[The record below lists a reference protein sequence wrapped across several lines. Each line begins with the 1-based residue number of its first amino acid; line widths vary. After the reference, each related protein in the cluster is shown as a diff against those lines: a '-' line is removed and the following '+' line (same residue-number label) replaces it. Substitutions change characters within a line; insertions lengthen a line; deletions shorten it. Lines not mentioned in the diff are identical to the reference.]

1 MSNEGKMKKLA
12 LLDSNSL
19 LNRAYYAIRPLSSPD
34 GKPTNAVFGY
44 LNMLLKLIAD
54 YKPTHIIAT
63 FDMRAP
69 TFRKEMYADYKAG
82 RKPMPEDL
90 ALQLPI
96 IKEVLS
102 ALDIKIVEKEGF
114 EADDLIGTLAKK
126 CEYDTIVV
134 TGDKDSLQLI
144 SDSTTVLL
152 TKKGISEIVEYT
164 PARLKEDGLTP
175 SQIIDLKSLMG
186 DASDNIPGVPGVGE
200 KTAMTLIA
208 EYGTLD
214 NIYENID
221 KINGKLKDKLVEN
234 KELAYLS
241 YRLATIDS
249 DVDIEYI
256 EDESVLQP
264 VFKAKAEEILNNLGL
279 KTIVSR
285 LEFEGVEKKPTHE
298 SVDICK
304 VSELNEL
311 INKVLES
318 DNVAI
323 YDGQNYEIAL
333 DNSTNY
339 LLKPRESLLI
349 EGLEWSL
356 IEETVQRILSRESLH
371 KYVYDAKRLMRKFG
385 KFNNFDDISVKAY
398 VSNSIGNNKNFK
410 ELAESKGYEEAAA
423 SLFAINNDVEEIIVK
438 YDMTAL
444 YNEIEL
450 PLVSVLFDMENSGF
464 TVDINVLKELQT
476 RFTDELNAITE
487 EIYAV
492 AGSRDFNINS
502 TKQLGELLY
511 GRLGL
516 MHGKKSKSG
525 GFSTNIDALNAIQDA
540 HPIVPLILK
549 YREVSKLL
557 STYINGVLPLLKGDK
572 LHSILNQT
580 VTATGRLSS
589 TEPNL
594 QNIPIRKAIGREI
607 RKMFV
612 ASKGNVLISAD
623 YSQIELRL
631 LAHLSGDGE
640 LIDAFVR
647 GDDVHASTASKVFGV
662 DIDMVTP
669 DMRRRAKAVNFG
681 IIYGISDYG
690 LSEDIGCSVA
700 EARRFIEKYFVT
712 YPFVKKYLDS
722 AVEFARMNGYQQTIC
737 GRIRFLPD
745 IKSANYNVRSFNE
758 RVAMNMPMQGSASDI
773 IKIAMINVV
782 SALETR
788 GLKAKLIMQVH
799 DELIIDCPVD
809 ERDVVKQLLKE
820 SMENAAVLEVP
831 LIVELGE
838 GSTWYD
844 A

>member
-1 MSNEGKMKKLA
+1 MKKLA

-19 LNRAYYAIRPLSSPD
+19 LNRAYYAIRALSSPD
-34 GKPTNAVFGY
+34 GRPTNAVFGY

-96 IKEVLS
+96 IKDVLN
-102 ALDIKIVEKEGF
+102 ALNIKIVEKEGF

-126 CEYDTIVV
+126 CDYETLVV

-200 KTAMTLIA
+200 KTAMTLIT

-214 NIYENID
+214 NIYANID
-221 KINGKLKDKLVEN
+221 KISGKLKDKLVEN

-241 YRLATIDS
+241 YQLATIDS
-249 DVDIEYI
+249 NVDIDYI
-256 EDESVLQP
+256 EDEAVLNSV
-264 VFKAKAEEILNNLGL
+264 FDKKAEEILNSLGL

-285 LEFEGVEKKPTHE
+285 LEFDGVEKKPLHE
-298 SVDICK
+298 SVDICRANEL
-304 VSELNEL
+304 SELIDKAL
-311 INKVLES
+311 VS
-318 DNVAI
+318 DCVAI
-323 YDGQNYEIAL
+323 YDGGNYEIAL
-333 DNSTNY
+333 DNGTNY
-339 LLKPRESLLI
+339 VLKPRESLLSD
-349 EGLEWSL
+349 GLEWSL
-356 IEETVQRILSRESLH
+356 IEDAVKSLLERDTLH
-371 KYVYDAKRLMRKFG
+371 KYVYDAKRLMRKYG
-385 KFNNFDDISVKAY
+385 KFVNFDDISVKAY
-398 VSNSIGNNKNFK
+398 VSNSIGSNKSFK
-410 ELAESKGYEEAAA
+410 DLAESKGYEEAAA
-423 SLFAINNDVEEIIVK
+423 SLFSINSDVDEIIAR
-438 YDMTAL
+438 YDMSAL

-464 TVDINVLKELQT
+464 SVDISVLKDLQSK
-476 RFTDELNAITE
+476 FTDELNAITE
-487 EIYAV
+487 EIYAA
-492 AGSRDFNINS
+492 AGNRDFNINS

-511 GRLGL
+511 DKLGL

-525 GFSTNIDALNAIQDA
+525 GFSTNIDALNAIKDA

-557 STYINGVLPLLKGDK
+557 STYINGVLPLLKGNK

-612 ASKGNVLISAD
+612 ATKGNVLISAD

-640 LIDAFVR
+640 LIEAFVR

-712 YPFVKKYLDS
+712 YPFVKKYLDE
-722 AVEFARMNGYQQTIC
+722 AVAFARVNGYQQTIC
-737 GRIRFLPD
+737 KRIRFLPD
-745 IKSANYNVRSFNE
+745 IKSANYNLRSFNE

-773 IKIAMINVV
+773 IKIAMINVAN
-782 SALETR
+782 ALESR
-788 GLKAKLIMQVH
+788 GLKARLIMQVH
-799 DELIIDCPVD
+799 DELIIDCPI
-809 ERDVVKQLLKE
+809 EEKDVVKQLLKE

-831 LIVELGE
+831 LTVELGE
-838 GSTWYD
+838 GSTWFD

>member
-1 MSNEGKMKKLA
+1 MKKLA

-19 LNRAYYAIRPLSSPD
+19 LNRAYYAIRALSSPD
-34 GKPTNAVFGY
+34 GRPTNAVFGY

-96 IKEVLS
+96 IKDVLN
-102 ALDIKIVEKEGF
+102 ALNIKIVEKEGF
-114 EADDLIGTLAKK
+114 EADDIIGTLAKK
-126 CEYDTIVV
+126 CDYETLVV

-200 KTAMTLIA
+200 KTAMTLIT

-214 NIYENID
+214 NIYANID
-221 KINGKLKDKLVEN
+221 KISGKLKDKLIEN

-241 YRLATIDS
+241 YQLATIDTA
-249 DVDIEYI
+249 VDIEYI
-256 EDESVLQP
+256 EDDAELRSI
-264 VFKAKAEEILNNLGL
+264 FDKKAEEILNSLGL
-279 KTIVSR
+279 KTIVAR
-285 LEFEGVEKKPTHE
+285 LEFDGVEKKPLHE
-298 SVDICK
+298 IIEICREN
-304 VSELNEL
+304 ELNEL
-311 INKVLES
+311 VDKALASEC
-318 DNVAI
+318 VAI

-333 DNSTNY
+333 DNATNY
-339 LLKPRESLLI
+339 VLKPRESLLSD
-349 EGLEWSL
+349 GLEWSL
-356 IEETVQRILSRESLH
+356 IENAVKSILERETLH
-371 KYVYDAKRLMRKFG
+371 KYVYDAKRLMRKYG
-385 KFNNFDDISVKAY
+385 KFVNFDDISVKAY
-398 VSNSIGNNKNFK
+398 VSNSIGSNKSFRD
-410 ELAESKGYEEAAA
+410 LAESKGYEEAAA
-423 SLFAINNDVEEIIVK
+423 SLFAINSDVDEIIAR

-450 PLVSVLFDMENSGF
+450 PLVSVLFNMENSGF
-464 TVDINVLKELQT
+464 SVDINVLKELQAK
-476 RFTDELNAITE
+476 FTDELNAITE

-492 AGSRDFNINS
+492 AGNRDFNINS

-511 GRLGL
+511 DKLGL

-525 GFSTNIDALNAIQDA
+525 GFSTNIDALNAIKDA

-557 STYINGVLPLLKGDK
+557 STYINGVLPLLKGNK

-612 ASKGNVLISAD
+612 ASEGNVLISAD

-640 LIDAFVR
+640 LIEAFVR

-712 YPFVKKYLDS
+712 YPFVKKYLDG
-722 AVEFARMNGYQQTIC
+722 AVEFARQNGYQQTIC
-737 GRIRFLPD
+737 KRIRFLPD
-745 IKSANYNVRSFNE
+745 IKSANYNLRSFNE

-773 IKIAMINVV
+773 IKIAMINVANV
-782 SALETR
+782 LLSR
-788 GLKAKLIMQVH
+788 GLKARLIMQVH
-799 DELIIDCPVD
+799 DELIIDCPI
-809 ERDVVKQLLKE
+809 EEKDVVKQLLKE

-831 LIVELGE
+831 LTVELGE
-838 GSTWYD
+838 GTTWFD

>member
-1 MSNEGKMKKLA
+1 MKKLA

-19 LNRAYYAIRPLSSPD
+19 LNRAYYAIRALSSPD
-34 GKPTNAVFGY
+34 GRPTNAVFGY

-54 YKPTHIIAT
+54 YKPTHVIAT

-96 IKEVLS
+96 IKEVLN
-102 ALDIKIVEKEGF
+102 ALNIKIVEKEGF
-114 EADDLIGTLAKK
+114 EADDIIGTLAKK
-126 CEYDTIVV
+126 CDYETLVV

-200 KTAMTLIA
+200 KTAMTLIT

-214 NIYENID
+214 NIYANID
-221 KINGKLKDKLVEN
+221 KINGKLKDKLIEN

-241 YRLATIDS
+241 YQLATIDS

-256 EDESVLQP
+256 EDESVLHS
-264 VFKAKAEEILNNLGL
+264 VFDKKAEEILNSLGL

-285 LEFEGVEKKPTHE
+285 LEFDGVEKKPLHE
-298 SVDICK
+298 SVDICRAN
-304 VSELNEL
+304 ELNEL
-311 INKVLES
+311 IDKVLVS
-318 DNVAI
+318 DCVAI
-323 YDGQNYEIAL
+323 YDGGNYEIAL

-339 LLKPRESLLI
+339 VLKPRESLLN

-356 IEETVQRILSRESLH
+356 IEDAVKSILERETLH
-371 KYVYDAKRLMRKFG
+371 KYVYDAKRLMRKYG
-385 KFNNFDDISVKAY
+385 KFVNFDDISVKAY
-398 VSNSIGNNKNFK
+398 VSNSIGSNKSFK
-410 ELAESKGYEEAAA
+410 DLTESKGYEEAAA
-423 SLFAINNDVEEIIVK
+423 SLFSINNDVDKIIAR
-438 YDMTAL
+438 YDMSAL

-464 TVDINVLKELQT
+464 SVDINILKELQSK
-476 RFTDELNAITE
+476 FTDELNAITE
-487 EIYAV
+487 EIYAA
-492 AGSRDFNINS
+492 AGNRDFNINS

-511 GRLGL
+511 DKLGL

-525 GFSTNIDALNAIQDA
+525 GFSTNIDALNAIKDA

-549 YREVSKLL
+549 YREISKLL
-557 STYINGVLPLLKGDK
+557 STYINGVLPLLKGNK

-612 ASKGNVLISAD
+612 ASEGNVLISAD

-640 LIDAFVR
+640 LIEAFVR

-700 EARRFIEKYFVT
+700 EARMFIEKYFVT
-712 YPFVKKYLDS
+712 YPFVKKYLDG
-722 AVEFARMNGYQQTIC
+722 AVEFARKNGYQQTIC
-737 GRIRFLPD
+737 RRIRFLPD
-745 IKSANYNVRSFNE
+745 IKTANYNLRSFNE

-773 IKIAMINVV
+773 IKIAMINVAN
-782 SALETR
+782 ALDSR
-788 GLKAKLIMQVH
+788 GLKARLIMQVH
-799 DELIIDCPVD
+799 DELIIDCPI
-809 ERDVVKQLLKE
+809 EEKDVVKQLLKE

-831 LIVELGE
+831 LTVELGE
-838 GSTWYD
+838 GSTWFD

>member
-1 MSNEGKMKKLA
+1 MKKLA

-19 LNRAYYAIRPLSSPD
+19 LNRAYYAIRALSSPD
-34 GKPTNAVFGY
+34 GRPTNAVFGY

-54 YKPTHIIAT
+54 YKPTHVIAT

-96 IKEVLS
+96 IKDVLN
-102 ALDIKIVEKEGF
+102 ALNIKIVEKEGF

-126 CEYDTIVV
+126 CNYETLVV

-164 PARLKEDGLTP
+164 PARLKEDGLMP

-200 KTAMTLIA
+200 KTAMTLIT

-214 NIYENID
+214 NIYANID
-221 KINGKLKDKLVEN
+221 KISGKLKDKLIEN

-241 YRLATIDS
+241 YQLATIDS

-256 EDESVLQP
+256 EDESVLLS
-264 VFKAKAEEILNNLGL
+264 VFDKKAEEILNSLGL

-285 LEFEGVEKKPTHE
+285 LEFEGVEKKPLHE
-298 SVDICK
+298 SVDICQANELSELIDK
-304 VSELNEL
+304 ALVSEC
-311 INKVLES
+311 
-318 DNVAI
+318 VAI
-323 YDGQNYEIAL
+323 YDGGNYEIAL

-339 LLKPRESLLI
+339 VLKPRESLLI

-356 IEETVQRILSRESLH
+356 IEDAVKSLLERDTLH
-371 KYVYDAKRLMRKFG
+371 KYVYDAKRLMRKYG
-385 KFNNFDDISVKAY
+385 KFVNFDDISVKAY
-398 VSNSIGNNKNFK
+398 VSNSIGSNKSFK
-410 ELAESKGYEEAAA
+410 DLAESKGYEEAAA
-423 SLFAINNDVEEIIVK
+423 SLFSINNDVDEIIAR
-438 YDMTAL
+438 YGISAL

-464 TVDINVLKELQT
+464 SVDINVLKELQSK
-476 RFTDELNAITE
+476 FTDELNAITE
-487 EIYAV
+487 EIYAA
-492 AGSRDFNINS
+492 AGNRDFNINS

-511 GRLGL
+511 DKLGL

-525 GFSTNIDALNAIQDA
+525 GFSTNIDALNAIKDA

-557 STYINGVLPLLKGDK
+557 STYINGVLPLLKGNK

-612 ASKGNVLISAD
+612 ASEGNVLISAD

-640 LIDAFVR
+640 LIEAFVR

-712 YPFVKKYLDS
+712 YPFVKKYLDG
-722 AVEFARMNGYQQTIC
+722 AVEFARKNGYQQTIC

-745 IKSANYNVRSFNE
+745 IKSANYNLRSFNE

-773 IKIAMINVV
+773 IKIAMINV
-782 SALETR
+782 SNALDSR
-788 GLKAKLIMQVH
+788 GLKARLIMQVH
-799 DELIIDCPVD
+799 DELIIDCPI
-809 ERDVVKQLLKE
+809 EEKDVVKQLLKE

-831 LIVELGE
+831 LTVELGE
-838 GSTWYD
+838 GTTWFD

>member
-1 MSNEGKMKKLA
+1 MKKLA

-34 GKPTNAVFGY
+34 GRPTNAVFGY

-69 TFRKEMYADYKAG
+69 TFRKEIYADYKAG

-102 ALDIKIVEKEGF
+102 ALDIKIIEKEGF

-126 CEYDTIVV
+126 CDYDTVIV

-200 KTAMTLIA
+200 KTAMTLIT

-214 NIYENID
+214 NIYANID
-221 KINGKLKDKLVEN
+221 KINGKLKDKLIEN

-249 DVDIEYI
+249 DVDVEYI
-256 EDESVLQP
+256 ENESELKS
-264 VFKAKAEEILNNLGL
+264 VFNAKAEEILNNLGL

-285 LEFEGVEKKPTHE
+285 LEFEGVEKKPVHE
-298 SVDICK
+298 NIDICK
-304 VSELNEL
+304 ASELDEL
-311 INKVLES
+311 VNKVLES
-318 DNVAI
+318 DSVAI

-333 DNSTNY
+333 DNGTNY
-339 LLKPRESLLI
+339 VLKPRESLLI

-356 IEETVQRILSRESLH
+356 IEDAVRAMLSRESLH
-371 KYVYDAKRLMRKFG
+371 KYVYDAKRLMRRYG
-385 KFNNFDDISVKAY
+385 KFVNFDDISVKAY
-398 VSNSIGNNKNFK
+398 VSNSIGSNKSFK

-423 SLFAINNDVEEIIVK
+423 SLFAINEDVEEIIVK
-438 YDMTAL
+438 YDMTDL
-444 YNEIEL
+444 YNKIEL

-464 TVDINVLKELQT
+464 TVDIDVLKELQT
-476 RFTDELNAITE
+476 RFTEELNAITE
-487 EIYAV
+487 EIYRV
-492 AGSRDFNINS
+492 AGSSDFNINS

-511 GRLGL
+511 GKLGL

-525 GFSTNIDALNAIQDA
+525 GFSTNIDALSAIKDA

-647 GDDVHASTASKVFGV
+647 GEDVHASTASKVFGV

-690 LSEDIGCSVA
+690 LSEDIGCSVM

-712 YPFVKKYLDS
+712 YPFVKKYLDN
-722 AVEFARMNGYQQTIC
+722 AVEFARVNGYQQTIC
-737 GRIRFLPD
+737 KRVRFLPD
-745 IKSANYNVRSFNE
+745 IKSANYNLRSFNE

-773 IKIAMINVV
+773 IKIAMINV
-782 SALETR
+782 ANILEAK
-788 GLKAKLIMQVH
+788 GLKARLIMQVH
-799 DELIIDCPVD
+799 DELIIDCPIE

-831 LIVELGE
+831 LTVELGE